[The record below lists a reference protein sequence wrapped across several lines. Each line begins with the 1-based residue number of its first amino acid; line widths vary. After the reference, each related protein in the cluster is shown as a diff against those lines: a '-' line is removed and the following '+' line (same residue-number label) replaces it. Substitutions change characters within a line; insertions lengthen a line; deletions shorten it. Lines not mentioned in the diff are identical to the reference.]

1 MTLWALGAG
10 LIALAGGLHAPGSA
24 RAADSTVTVFT
35 DVLEPGGYRDVP
47 GASVRLAA
55 APGQRYVL
63 HADRFAMRTVE
74 PLTGR
79 DYLGTTTGLF
89 CSAEGKPNGAHY
101 GNNVVPVLNETVE
114 PAVRWVFEAP
124 HTSGVRVYTCT
135 VAVDF
140 YSSNAP
146 VGTDVRVTSLTG
158 RVVLHAE
165 GEHGGV
171 AHWGLPATLD
181 PVQQAW
187 DVVSPGA
194 TAVAL
199 DRTYEPVSAT
209 RPAVAVRQDAQLST
223 CKRQTPYRACP
234 IGSHQYSEV
243 STWVQAQP
251 VDRAGGVCGPPL
263 RGPVSRAR
271 ISAAEH
277 HRTMPN
283 ALELR
288 KRDLPAG
295 CERLRLSLHVQVRD
309 GDFVLVHGGW
319 STAGRIAT
327 AYSHGYAY
335 EYRPGSSL
343 ADRLPWAAPVTAAP
357 VTVPAAASR

>member
-89 CSAEGKPNGAHY
+89 CASDEKPNGAHY
-101 GNNVVPVLNETVE
+101 GNNIVPVLNETVE

-124 HTSGVRVYTCT
+124 HTSGVQAYTCT

-165 GEHGGV
+165 AGHEGV
-171 AHWGLPATLD
+171 AHWVLPATLD
-181 PVQQAW
+181 PVQHAW
-187 DVVSPGA
+187 DVVAPGA

-199 DRTYEPVSAT
+199 ERTYEPVSPT

-223 CKRQTPYRACP
+223 CKRQTPYRVCP

-251 VDRAGGVCGPPL
+251 VDPAGGVCGPPL
-263 RGPVSRAR
+263 RGPVSHAR

-288 KRDLPAG
+288 KADLPAG
-295 CERLRLSLHVQVRD
+295 CERLDLSLQVQVRA
-309 GDFVLVHGGW
+309 GDFVLVHGVY
-319 STAGRIAT
+319 STAGRIGT

-335 EYRPGSSL
+335 EYRPGSYL
-343 ADRLPWAAPVTAAP
+343 TDRLPWAAPVTAAP
-357 VTVPAAASR
+357 VGVPAAASR